1 MKKRKLFLIIVAI
14 LIVAMI
20 GFGLAF
26 ANKSDV
32 STTYVTTGVAKSEDL
47 TAYVNT
53 NGMITAESSYSI
65 FPKTAGE
72 VTAIHVKEGDKV
84 TKGQVLLELDKSS
97 IEKQITETEIQ
108 LEIAKES
115 LLQIVN
121 RGNNNYKTS
130 YKNAVLSKDDAKK
143 AYDDALALYEAGV
156 STKSA
161 KDMAYSTYQQ
171 ALNAFEETRANYNN
185 ENSDSEIKIQELRI
199 QSLENS
205 IVELNEQLEDT
216 YVKSPIDG
224 FITTED
230 VKLLSIVG
238 MSTPLFTVEDLDNL
252 IVNIN
257 VSQYDIHKLQLGQKV
272 SIKANGL
279 DNETFDGIVSKI
291 GSKALAKVVGAS
303 QEMVIEVEIDVTS
316 EGTKLKP
323 NYSVKA
329 EIETANVENA
339 LVLPYESVYV
349 NKDDE
354 LIVYTVKEGAVTKHI
369 IERGVE
375 GIFNFQAITETIQV
389 GDHIILNPNEEI
401 TEESVVFEME
411 VKE

>member
-1 MKKRKLFLIIVAI
+1 MKKRKIFLIIVVIAI
-14 LIVAMI
+14 LAMI
-20 GFGLAF
+20 GLGFAFG
-26 ANKSDV
+26 NKEDV
-32 STTYVTTGVAKSEDL
+32 STTYVTTGIAKSEDL

-53 NGMITAESSYSI
+53 NGMITAKSSYI
-65 FPKTAGE
+65 VYPKATGE

-84 TKGQVLLELDKSS
+84 TKGQVLLELDKSG

-115 LLQIVN
+115 LLQIIN
-121 RGNNNYKTS
+121 RGSNNYKTS
-130 YKNAVLSKDDAKK
+130 YKNAVLARDDAKK

-156 STKSA
+156 STKTS
-161 KDMAYSTYQQ
+161 KDAAYSAYQQ
-171 ALNAFEETRANYNN
+171 ALNAFEETRSNYNN

-199 QSLENS
+199 QSLENT
-205 IVELNEQLEDT
+205 IADLNEQLEDT

-238 MSTPLFTVEDLDNL
+238 MTTPLFTVEDLDNL

-272 SIKANGL
+272 TIKANGL
-279 DNETFDGIVSKI
+279 EDETFEGLVSKI

-316 EGTKLKP
+316 KETPLKP

-329 EIETANVENA
+329 EIETAHVESA

-354 LIVYTVKEGAVTKHI
+354 LVVFTVTEGSVKKHI

-375 GIFNFQAITETIQV
+375 GIFNFQAISDSIQA
-389 GDHIILNPNEEI
+389 GDHVILNPNEEI
-401 TEESVVFEME
+401 SEEIAVFEME